1 MHIFFFKW
9 KESYKIKTKRAVPGD
24 RYVSINIHVE
34 RPQLINESN
43 EHAYAY
49 IICVYTIDLWT
60 NIKHVYT
67 VTCTS

>member
-34 RPQLINESN
+34 RPQLIYKRIKWT
-43 EHAYAY
+43 YAY